1 MQVACHMN
9 FVIDLPHRRGTQIFF
24 FVPRSSQDE
33 KYLSL
38 KWIIFFLFLSL
49 ADCCRILLF
58 REIYPDSA
66 FNKSIINN
74 LTVDGEVQCQLS
86 CYLQTGCKSYNLG
99 PVSEQGKRVCEL
111 SSSHYESQV
120 SHLESR
126 PGFIYRPSDV
136 SLLLW
141 VLGKRTIASREKTDF
156 VFSDSSWIPISN
168 LWHLIHVDILR
179 VAQYFSEPSVGKRK
193 N

>member
-1 MQVACHMN
+1 MN
-9 FVIDLPHRRGTQIFF
+9 RF
-24 FVPRSSQDE
+24 
-33 KYLSL
+33 
-38 KWIIFFLFLSL
+38 FFLFLSL

-66 FNKSIINN
+66 FNKSIIDN
-74 LTVDGEVQCQLS
+74 LTVDGEDQCQLS

-141 VLGKRTIASREKTDF
+141 VLGKRIIASREKTDF
-156 VFSDSSWIPISN
+156 VFSDSSWIPIST

-193 N
+193 NERNEQNVCLY

>member
-1 MQVACHMN
+1 M
-9 FVIDLPHRRGTQIFF
+9 
-24 FVPRSSQDE
+24 
-33 KYLSL
+33 
-38 KWIIFFLFLSL
+38 FLSL

-74 LTVDGEVQCQLS
+74 LTVDGEDQCQLS

-136 SLLLW
+136 SLLL
-141 VLGKRTIASREKTDF
+141 
-156 VFSDSSWIPISN
+156 
-168 LWHLIHVDILR
+168 
-179 VAQYFSEPSVGKRK
+179 
-193 N
+193 